1 MKFQPEKFETWLGQ
15 QEYFLPSLSKMFDSA
30 TSPVMVLGACVLT
43 LYADQEWIP
52 ALHRKTGDLDLSVSL
67 PHGEKDYLVLKEFL
81 KSEGYRSDK
90 THAYRYHTPKPVPG
104 ALAYIDLLAQPTPPK
119 TTREQAV
126 TAMGAGGE
134 FDFAGFQFA
143 LETGFKA
150 RGGIVVPN
158 PFGFLALKQNAY
170 RAEPLLRIKD
180 LGDIIELC
188 IGMVSKGSHYDLRDL
203 WKKIRAAREA
213 EQVLKMIRE
222 LASETGTTWDIDDA
236 RQELLKR
243 GYAAGQI
250 DGEFKFLLS
259 EWIGGIDERP

>member
-143 LETGFKA
+143 
-150 RGGIVVPN
+150 
-158 PFGFLALKQNAY
+158 
-170 RAEPLLRIKD
+170 
-180 LGDIIELC
+180 
-188 IGMVSKGSHYDLRDL
+188 
-203 WKKIRAAREA
+203 